1 MHVFT
6 RRRSQYEKTHRL
18 FAGSLPGRAGRF
30 PQAAGQEN
38 APGTASSAAQGEFQ
52 NTPRNRIEQLTGKVW
67 LESSS
72 DSKKA
77 VIFGIE
83 TAIDIERMIND
94 RMTTNAVRAGKRP
107 STNLSP
113 FEIGW
118 TKAFKDVLIADI
130 VKAVDDWYAAH
141 PGNENRLVMEVIW
154 DEIVTP
160 RLGTGKTR

>member
-1 MHVFT
+1 MKKLTVFLLA
-6 RRRSQYEKTHRL
+6 L
-18 FAGSLPGRAGRF
+18 FLAVPAAS
-30 PQAAGQEN
+30 QAAEQDN
-38 APGTASSAAQGEFQ
+38 ALSTASSAAQGEFQ

>member
-1 MHVFT
+1 MKKLTAFLLA
-6 RRRSQYEKTHRL
+6 L
-18 FAGSLPGRAGRF
+18 FLAVPAAS
-30 PQAAGQEN
+30 QAAGQEN

-52 NTPRNRIEQLTGKVW
+52 NTPRNRIEK

>member
-1 MHVFT
+1 MKKLTVFLLA
-6 RRRSQYEKTHRL
+6 L
-18 FAGSLPGRAGRF
+18 FLAVPAAS
-30 PQAAGQEN
+30 QAAGQEN
-38 APGTASSAAQGEFQ
+38 ALSTASSAAQGEFQ

-94 RMTTNAVRAGKRP
+94 RMTTNAVRAGK
-107 STNLSP
+107 
-113 FEIGW
+113 
-118 TKAFKDVLIADI
+118 
-130 VKAVDDWYAAH
+130 AVDAWYAAH

>member
-1 MHVFT
+1 M
-6 RRRSQYEKTHRL
+6 
-18 FAGSLPGRAGRF
+18 P
-30 PQAAGQEN
+30 
-38 APGTASSAAQGEFQ
+38 PGTASSAAQGEFQ

>member
-1 MHVFT
+1 MKKLTVFLLA
-6 RRRSQYEKTHRL
+6 L
-18 FAGSLPGRAGRF
+18 FLAVPAAS
-30 PQAAGQEN
+30 QAAEQEN
-38 APGTASSAAQGEFQ
+38 ALSTASSAAQGEFQ

-160 RLGTGKTR
+160 RLGTGKTRKPFPEYTNAS

>member
-1 MHVFT
+1 MKKLTAFLLA
-6 RRRSQYEKTHRL
+6 L
-18 FAGSLPGRAGRF
+18 FLAVPAAS
-30 PQAAGQEN
+30 QAAGQEN

-77 VIFGIE
+77 VIF
-83 TAIDIERMIND
+83 
-94 RMTTNAVRAGKRP
+94 
-107 STNLSP
+107 
-113 FEIGW
+113 
-118 TKAFKDVLIADI
+118 KDVLIADI

>member
-1 MHVFT
+1 MDHARIKKAVLAA
-6 RRRSQYEKTHRL
+6 K
-18 FAGSLPGRAGRF
+18 APPGVKERALR
-30 PQAAGQEN
+30 AALLQGAQ
-38 APGTASSAAQGEFQ
+38 ASSAAQGEFQ

>member
-1 MHVFT
+1 MKKLTAFLLA
-6 RRRSQYEKTHRL
+6 L
-18 FAGSLPGRAGRF
+18 FLAVPAAS
-30 PQAAGQEN
+30 QAAGQEN

-83 TAIDIERMIND
+83 TAND

-154 DEIVTP
+154 DEIVPP